1 MSRSGADTVLIRCQM
16 PNRPGMFGKLATVI
30 DEAGGD
36 VSGVDLVRTE
46 GGEVVRDLTVRVK
59 DEEHGKQVVE
69 HIRQL
74 PDVRVVQASD
84 PVLRAHVG
92 GKLEIQSRVPLKT
105 RDDLS
110 IAYTPGVARV
120 CNAIADEPERVYNLT
135 IKRNSVAVVTDGSAI
150 LGLGNLGPAAA
161 LPVMEGKAILFK
173 DFADIDAYPICLS
186 SQDPDTIVAT
196 VQQIATVFG
205 GINLEDI
212 AAPACFDIEQRLVE
226 TLDIPVMHDDQ
237 HGTAVVTVAAL
248 RNALTLVGKPFR
260 EVRAVVNGVGAAGTA
275 IIWSL
280 LDAGIGDIVACDS
293 KGVIRS
299 DGGRDLT
306 PVKQQIASKT
316 NRKNVQGGLAEAMV
330 GADVFIGVSQPH
342 ILTPD
347 MIQSMASDPIVF
359 AMANPVPEGD
369 PEMLNQYARVVA
381 TGRSDY
387 PNQINN
393 VLAFP
398 GIFRGALD
406 VRARTITPG
415 MRLAAA
421 AAIAR
426 VVRPDEISEE
436 YIVPSPFN
444 REVVPMVAQAVAQAA
459 INEGVARRVH

>member
-1 MSRSGADTVLIRCQM
+1 
-16 PNRPGMFGKLATVI
+16 
-30 DEAGGD
+30 
-36 VSGVDLVRTE
+36 
-46 GGEVVRDLTVRVK
+46 
-59 DEEHGKQVVE
+59 
-69 HIRQL
+69 
-74 PDVRVVQASD
+74 
-84 PVLRAHVG
+84 VG

-275 IIWSL
+275 ITWSL

-316 NRKNVQGGLAEAMV
+316 NRKNVHGGLAEAMV

>member
-275 IIWSL
+275 ITWSL

>member
-1 MSRSGADTVLIRCQM
+1 
-16 PNRPGMFGKLATVI
+16 
-30 DEAGGD
+30 
-36 VSGVDLVRTE
+36 
-46 GGEVVRDLTVRVK
+46 
-59 DEEHGKQVVE
+59 
-69 HIRQL
+69 
-74 PDVRVVQASD
+74 
-84 PVLRAHVG
+84 
-92 GKLEIQSRVPLKT
+92 
-105 RDDLS
+105 
-110 IAYTPGVARV
+110 
-120 CNAIADEPERVYNLT
+120 
-135 IKRNSVAVVTDGSAI
+135 
-150 LGLGNLGPAAA
+150 
-161 LPVMEGKAILFK
+161 
-173 DFADIDAYPICLS
+173 
-186 SQDPDTIVAT
+186 
-196 VQQIATVFG
+196 
-205 GINLEDI
+205 
-212 AAPACFDIEQRLVE
+212 
-226 TLDIPVMHDDQ
+226 
-237 HGTAVVTVAAL
+237 VTVAAL